1 MKSHLDSVRLI
12 TSSSRLTKYVLSP
25 RLDRRGTIIEL
36 DLHVRPERTART
48 DRSIADPK
56 ELLMSIRNNLDS
68 TTKGGTIV
76 GLFKNQVDAERAIDR
91 LKQAGFSESQI
102 GVAMRDRS
110 QQQELIEGT
119 GTQAAEGAAT
129 GALSGGVLGGVIGLL
144 AGVGALAIPGVGPI
158 IAGGALASTLAG
170 AGIGAAAG
178 GLLGALMGMGIP
190 EEDAR
195 HFDEGFRAGGTLVT
209 VNAQGREEEAREC
222 LREAGADLGSHGRGI
237 QTGSMS
243 STSSSTATA
252 FDRTTCDS
260 PSVELREEE
269 LRVEKERVQ
278 AGEVRLRKEVISEER
293 TVEVPVT
300 REEVVIERR
309 PAASGRDAGGTIN
322 EGEEIRIPLM
332 EEEVRV
338 EKTPVVREEVS
349 LRKQQVQ
356 DTERVSETVR
366 REEARIDQTGDT
378 NLRTSSGSSEAW
390 RGNERRYRHDKS
402 YSGPERRM
410 ARV

>member
-1 MKSHLDSVRLI
+1 
-12 TSSSRLTKYVLSP
+12 
-25 RLDRRGTIIEL
+25 
-36 DLHVRPERTART
+36 
-48 DRSIADPK
+48 
-56 ELLMSIRNNLDS
+56 MSIRNNLDS
-68 TTKGGTIV
+68 TTQGGTVV

-91 LKQAGFSESQI
+91 LKQAGFTESQI

-110 QQQELIEGT
+110 QQQDLIEGT

-129 GALSGGVLGGVIGLL
+129 GAISGGVLGGVIGLL
-144 AGVGALAIPGVGPI
+144 AGVGALAIPGIGPI

-222 LREAGADLGSHGRGI
+222 LHEAGADLGSMGRGI
-237 QTGSMS
+237 QSDKKGTK
-243 STSSSTATA
+243 STSS
-252 FDRTTCDS
+252 DRTTGDS

-278 AGEVRLRKEVISEER
+278 AGEVRLRKEVVTEER

-309 PAASGRDAGGTIN
+309 PAASGRAGGTIN

-349 LRKQQVQ
+349 LKKQQVQ
-356 DTERVSETVR
+356 DTERVSETLR
-366 REEARIDQTGDT
+366 REEARIDQTGDA
-378 NLRTSSGSSEAW
+378 NVRTSSGSSEAW
-390 RGNERRYRHDKS
+390 RGNERRYSHDVS
-402 YSGPERRM
+402 YNGPERRL
-410 ARV
+410 ARA

>member
-1 MKSHLDSVRLI
+1 
-12 TSSSRLTKYVLSP
+12 
-25 RLDRRGTIIEL
+25 
-36 DLHVRPERTART
+36 
-48 DRSIADPK
+48 
-56 ELLMSIRNNLDS
+56 MSIRNNLDS
-68 TTKGGTIV
+68 TTTQSGTVV

-129 GALSGGVLGGVIGLL
+129 GAVSGGVLGGVIGLL

-195 HFDEGFRAGGTLVT
+195 HFDEGFRSGGTLVT
-209 VNAQGREEEAREC
+209 VNAQGREAEAREC
-222 LREAGADLGSHGRGI
+222 LYEAGADLGSVGRGL
-237 QTGSMS
+237 QSDTT
-243 STSSSTATA
+243 STSSASLN
-252 FDRTTCDS
+252 RTTGDS
-260 PSVELREEE
+260 DSVELREEE

-278 AGEVRLRKEVISEER
+278 AGEVRLRKEVITEER

-309 PAASGRDAGGTIN
+309 PAASGRESGGTIN

-349 LRKQQVQ
+349 LRKQQVE
-356 DTERVSETVR
+356 DTERVSETIR

-378 NLRTSSGSSEAW
+378 NVRTSSGSSEAW
-390 RGNERRYRHDKS
+390 RGNERRYRHDRS

-410 ARV
+410 ART

>member
-1 MKSHLDSVRLI
+1 MSILNNSES
-12 TSSSRLTKYVLSP
+12 TTTQ
-25 RLDRRGTIIEL
+25 RGT
-36 DLHVRPERTART
+36 V
-48 DRSIADPK
+48 
-56 ELLMSIRNNLDS
+56 
-68 TTKGGTIV
+68 V

-110 QQQELIEGT
+110 QQQELVEGT

-129 GALSGGVLGGVIGLL
+129 GAVSGGVLGGVIGLL
-144 AGVGALAIPGVGPI
+144 AGVGALAIPGIGPI

-195 HFDEGFRAGGTLVT
+195 HFDEGFRSGGTLVT
-209 VNAQGREEEAREC
+209 VNAQGREEEARQC
-222 LREAGADLGSHGRGI
+222 LYEAGADLGSMGRGL
-237 QTGSMS
+237 QSDTMSTNSGS
-243 STSSSTATA
+243 
-252 FDRTTCDS
+252 FDRNTGDS
-260 PSVELREEE
+260 RSVELREEE

-278 AGEVRLRKEVISEER
+278 AGEVRLRKEVTTEER

-309 PAASGRDAGGTIN
+309 PAASGREAGGTIN

-332 EEEVRV
+332 EEEIRV

-349 LRKQQVQ
+349 LRKEQVQ
-356 DTERVSETVR
+356 DTERVSETLR
-366 REEARIDQTGDT
+366 REEARIDQSGDT
-378 NLRTSSGSSEAW
+378 NVRTSSGSSEAW
-390 RGNERRYRHDKS
+390 RGNERRYRHDRS

-410 ARV
+410 ARI